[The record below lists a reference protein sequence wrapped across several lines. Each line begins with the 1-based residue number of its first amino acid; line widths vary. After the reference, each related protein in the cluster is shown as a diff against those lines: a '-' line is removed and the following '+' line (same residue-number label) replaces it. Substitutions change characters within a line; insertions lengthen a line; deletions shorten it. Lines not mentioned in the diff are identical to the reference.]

1 MVTPAR
7 TPLRADRLRALNV
20 PEPVRVEVDAAG
32 RPAAIGRGAS
42 IAQAVEAVLEVW
54 RVDDEWWR
62 QPISRLYHDVVLESG
77 GHLVLFE
84 DLVTGDWFAQQS

>member
-1 MVTPAR
+1 
-7 TPLRADRLRALNV
+7 
-20 PEPVRVEVDAAG
+20 VRVEVDAAG